1 MKKDSEYLEKNSPA
15 VIKVGVPTESD
26 LLKAQID
33 KAKQIKVKS
42 EPISSPT
49 VLRQEGLDKVQS
61 EPLSKPPVSGEERL
75 YQVESQPLS
84 PPPVSH
90 SKRLYNVCK
99 KGVSYVTDTVV
110 ESGRLVYRGGK
121 IEINMPLVLKKSNPA
136 QNKSLETP
144 QQIVTTLPA
153 PPLSYLL
160 LKNLA
165 TPTTIVSLLL
175 TVAVARQ
182 PIRVLHEVTRQFSAL
197 YVRFKEIA
205 PPAYL
210 RKFRQ
215 LIDADRFVND
225 RATFTVSGEKNKP
238 RRADILIHKTNIFV
252 PSQELER
259 GSIYIS
265 NKQIANTLIC
275 QRMYGKII
283 KTSDYNT
290 CELAFD
296 LSVRPCFK
304 CLWRQQKDLNVT
316 LPESTS

>member
-1 MKKDSEYLEKNSPA
+1 MKKDSEYLEKNSSA

-26 LLKAQID
+26 LLRAQDYQID
-33 KAKQIKVKS
+33 KAKQIKVES
-42 EPISSPT
+42 EPISPPA

-61 EPLSKPPVSGEERL
+61 QPLPQPPRWPGVANEPCVSREERL

-84 PPPVSH
+84 PPPISH

-99 KGVSYVTDTVV
+99 KGASYVTDTVV
-110 ESGRLVYRGGK
+110 ESGRLVYRSGK
-121 IEINMPLVLKKSNPA
+121 VEINIPLGLKRHKPA

-153 PPLSYLL
+153 PPPSYLL

-165 TPTTIVSLLL
+165 TPTTILSLLL
-175 TVAVARQ
+175 TVAIARQ
-182 PIRVLHEVTRQFSAL
+182 PIQVLHEVTGQFSAL

-225 RATFTVSGEKNKP
+225 RATFTVSVEKISDDEP
-238 RRADILIHKTNIFV
+238 
-252 PSQELER
+252 
-259 GSIYIS
+259 IYLFT
-265 NKQIANTLIC
+265 KQRFLFHHRSWKEALFTSLTSKLLTL
-275 QRMYGKII
+275 
-283 KTSDYNT
+283 SF
-290 CELAFD
+290 A
-296 LSVRPCFK
+296 SVCTAR
-304 CLWRQQKDLNVT
+304 L
-316 LPESTS
+316 

>member
-1 MKKDSEYLEKNSPA
+1 MKQDSEYLEKKNSPA

-26 LLKAQID
+26 LLRAQID
-33 KAKQIKVKS
+33 EAKQMKVKS

-49 VLRQEGLDKVQS
+49 VLRQEDLDKVQS
-61 EPLSKPPVSGEERL
+61 EPLSPPS
-75 YQVESQPLS
+75 
-84 PPPVSH
+84 VSH

-99 KGVSYVTDTVV
+99 KGALYVTDTVV

-121 IEINMPLVLKKSNPA
+121 VEINMPLVLKKSNLA

-153 PPLSYLL
+153 PPPSYLL

-182 PIRVLHEVTRQFSAL
+182 PIQVLHEVTGQFSAL

-225 RATFTVSGEKNKP
+225 RATFTVSVEKISDDEP
-238 RRADILIHKTNIFV
+238 
-252 PSQELER
+252 
-259 GSIYIS
+259 IYLFT
-265 NKQIANTLIC
+265 KQRFLFHHRSWKEALFTSLTSKLLTL
-275 QRMYGKII
+275 
-283 KTSDYNT
+283 SF
-290 CELAFD
+290 A
-296 LSVRPCFK
+296 SVCTAR
-304 CLWRQQKDLNVT
+304 L
-316 LPESTS
+316 